1 MAMSSASPRVW
12 FITGASSGF
21 GRALTE
27 VALSQGDLVVSTA
40 RNPEALADLA
50 ARVPDSLR
58 VLPLDVTQAASIP
71 GVIQQAIAEFGRID
85 VLVNNAGRGLIGAVE
100 ETSDAE
106 TRAIFET
113 NFFGPAAV
121 LRALLPHFR
130 ERKSGHIVQMGAAA
144 AIANYAGFGTYG
156 AAKGALSSLTESL
169 AQELKPLGIRVTLVE
184 PGPFRTDF
192 VGRSMTRAAT
202 SLPDY
207 ANTSARFG
215 QYLAKIDG
223 KQPGNPI
230 LAAEA
235 IVKLVHSGE
244 APLRFVLGRYAIDK
258 TRKTFAARERE
269 LAQHEAAGAAC
280 DGP

>member
-40 RNPEALADLA
+40 RNPASLDDLA

-58 VLPLDVTQAASIP
+58 VLPLDVTQTASIP

-130 ERKSGHIVQMGAAA
+130 ERKAGHIVQMGAAA
-144 AIANYAGFGTYG
+144 AIANYAGFGAYG

-202 SLPDY
+202 TLPDY

-223 KQPGNPI
+223 KQPGNPM

>member
-40 RNPEALADLA
+40 RNPAALDDLA
-50 ARVPDSLR
+50 ARVPDALR
-58 VLPLDVTQAASIP
+58 VLPLDVTQQDTLP
-71 GVIQQAIAEFGRID
+71 GLVQQAIAEFGRVDI
-85 VLVNNAGRGLIGAVE
+85 LVNNAGRGLIGSVE

-106 TRAIFET
+106 YRATFET

-121 LRALLPHFR
+121 LRAFLPHFR

-144 AIANYAGFGTYG
+144 AIANYPGFGAYG
-156 AAKGALSSLTESL
+156 AAKAALSSLTESL

-192 VGRSMTRAAT
+192 VGRSMTRAAVT
-202 SLPDY
+202 LPDY
-207 ANTSARFG
+207 ANTAARFG

-235 IVKLVHSGE
+235 IVKLVQSGE

-269 LAQHEAAGAAC
+269 LTQHEAAGAAC